1 MNSALA
7 PHLALGCLAREVIEI
22 VMVESRRLEIDATDM
37 MLIACVAY
45 LSTAHALS
53 NPSIRSDYDYG
64 NNPLPLEYCRG
75 IIVKEVAITLNMNRE
90 TVRRRLNYLV
100 KRDFLIRDGRCFFI
114 PYQGVLLPLNSR
126 TVPHWLN
133 VRCIRAGRDSQVRD
147 AGGRYC
153 SGGTRPAAG

>member
-53 NPSIRSDYDYG
+53 NPSLISDYDYG

-114 PYQGVLLPLNSR
+114 PYQGGDTDFTGNTRLLA
-126 TVPHWLN
+126 T
-133 VRCIRAGRDSQVRD
+133 RAITKMRKLFDVSALSPV
-147 AGGRYC
+147 
-153 SGGTRPAAG
+153 